1 MAIEEIKK
9 TLGQSKLIAVS
20 KLQPVQKI
28 RELYEK
34 GQRQFGENYIQ
45 EALLKF
51 EELKDLSDIEWH
63 LIGHLQKNKV
73 KNIIGKF
80 HLIQSVDSLE
90 LAQVLSKQC
99 ESKNIQQKILIQTN
113 IACEESKTGFSESLL
128 KKIWPE
134 ITKLPNLKIMGL
146 MTMPPLA
153 ENSNEVRP
161 HFSQLRELRNYLKTH
176 TDLSKHPMTE
186 LSMGT
191 SHDYLIAIEEGS
203 TMVRLGT
210 ILFGERPSRSVM

>member
-1 MAIEEIKK
+1 MEAEKLRKE
-9 TLGQSKLIAVS
+9 LGTTKLIAVS

-28 RELYEK
+28 RELYET

-51 EELKDLSDIEWH
+51 EELKDLNDIEWH
-63 LIGHLQKNKV
+63 LIGNLKKNKV

-99 ESKNIQQKILIQTN
+99 ETKKIQQKILIQTN
-113 IACEESKTGFSESLL
+113 IAAEESKTGFSEASL
-128 KKIWPE
+128 KQAWPE
-134 ITKLPNLKIMGL
+134 ITKLPNLQIMGL
-146 MTMPPLA
+146 MTMPPLT
-153 ENSNEVRP
+153 ENTEEARP
-161 HFSQLRELRNYLKTH
+161 HFRQLRELRDYLKTF
-176 TDLSKHPMTE
+176 TNISKHPMTE

-191 SHDYLIAIEEGS
+191 SHDYLIAIKEGS

-210 ILFGERPSRSVM
+210 ILFGERPSKSVK